1 VTDPST
7 PPELYE
13 LEREII
19 EEIWRQ
25 GPLQVRPVRDALN
38 ARSERPRAY
47 TTVMTTMQRM
57 ARKGLLTPSRNGQ
70 ADVYAA
76 TFSRDEYRE
85 ARARAQIEDLV
96 DEYGETALVHFAR
109 QMAELD
115 PDQRR
120 RLQRLARDA

>member
-1 VTDPST
+1 MTDPST

-25 GPLQVRPVRDALN
+25 GPLQVRPVLEALN

-57 ARKGLLTPSRNGQ
+57 ARKGLLTARRNGN

-76 TFSRDEYRE
+76 TFTRDEYRE
-85 ARARAQIEDLV
+85 ARARAQIEELV
-96 DEYGETALVHFAR
+96 SEYGETALVGFAR

-115 PDQRR
+115 PDRRR